1 MSNAVCR
8 ERKIDPQMPS
18 IMLKACVTSCG
29 GRGCGHHPSWGRV
42 RTSDSLSP
50 GLFVVL
56 KYNKQGPQTDRRRE
70 V

>member
-1 MSNAVCR
+1 MSNALRR

-29 GRGCGHHPSWGRV
+29 GRGCGHHPSRGRV

-56 KYNKQGPQTDRRRE
+56 KGNKRGPKTDRHRE